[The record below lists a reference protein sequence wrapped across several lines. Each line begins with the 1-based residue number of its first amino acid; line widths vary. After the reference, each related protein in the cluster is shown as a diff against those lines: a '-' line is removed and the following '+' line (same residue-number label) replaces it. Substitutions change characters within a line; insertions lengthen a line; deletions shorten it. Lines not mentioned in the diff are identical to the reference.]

1 MYYFIYLCFNT
12 KSPYWHLVQ
21 QSKPQILVALMDQK
35 YRGEYLRT
43 VRGTNQRYILQEKIR
58 RIQAGSPSKSVNEIY
73 SNVTFLSSGEKDS
86 FVHGSIINKV
96 FTGKI
101 TTARGTSYWVEH
113 ADKYFDEPEFHSIIY
128 AEHDV
133 NNDPQR

>member
-1 MYYFIYLCFNT
+1 MTFI
-12 KSPYWHLVQ
+12 
-21 QSKPQILVALMDQK
+21 
-35 YRGEYLRT
+35 
-43 VRGTNQRYILQEKIR
+43 
-58 RIQAGSPSKSVNEIY
+58 
-73 SNVTFLSSGEKDS
+73 SSGEKGS

-101 TTARGTSYWVEH
+101 TTARGTSYWVER

-133 NNDPQR
+133 NNDPHR